1 MAIYHLSVSNVS
13 RASGSRATATLSYIT
28 GKRVH
33 DERRGETYDYGRKE
47 RVLRVGTLL
56 PEGAPAEYADPAVL
70 FNAVELHE
78 TGRTARPAK
87 KIVVAL
93 PREFTPRQRVQ
104 ALEEYIR
111 ENLNADGYA
120 ATYAI
125 HDDGR
130 GNNPHAHILVA
141 NRQIDPATG
150 GWARLKQRMEYVLDE
165 RGERVPLI
173 DPETGRQKT
182 DKRGRRQWKRTSVSL
197 NPLDRKAKLKALRE
211 SWANTCNARLDET
224 ARIDHRSLED
234 QGSDLEPTIHEG
246 YAARAIERAG
256 GVSERCEAN
265 REIRRSN
272 GLLTAIRTELGRI
285 FDRLG
290 ELFAAKIRQLRQ
302 RQARPEPARE
312 PNWRYFEGDAR
323 RQLEADRAD
332 HTAAIRG
339 KLMGAKADVRNRE
352 EWWRSHGTEE
362 FEAAKQIIDVARA
375 ASREARDA
383 NVFKRGRLLRN
394 AEQVAGEQSEK
405 LRGAVPWL
413 EDTDIPSDWDQA
425 NRFRMR
431 ATKAIH
437 DHDMQPRTGLVD
449 ELERRLEQAE
459 RAEGEKPSPEQVKAL
474 ALRMAEQRERAAED
488 PTQDMNRPEPS
499 GDEPLDLSEP
509 EDLGRAA
516 RSRSE
521 APPGPRPTCSGRSG
535 SAQTGAQASRRPNSG
550 RSTHGR
556 RNRPRGADTA
566 ARTAFRHSAHDVRGC
581 ERQTRRNGIPRPPRC
596 RRSGHARPSRR
607 TAQWS

>member
-13 RASGSRATATLSYIT
+13 RASGSKATATLSYIS

-56 PEGAPAEYADPAVL
+56 PEGAPAEFADPAVL

-125 HDDGR
+125 HEDR
-130 GNNPHAHILVA
+130 EGNNPHAHILVA

-246 YAARAIERAG
+246 YASREMEKRGQPSDRMAI
-256 GVSERCEAN
+256 N
-265 REIRRSN
+265 REIGASNRDLAEGDAAVDALRAHQSELRR
-272 GLLTAIRTELGRI
+272 LLRDMADRAAQA
-285 FDRLG
+285 FDRMLESIG
-290 ELFAAKIRQLRQ
+290 HGVDPSDAVEAMRDRDGINLMIPRNAKDSDRPVWHAWLYDRHEWAAIPSHVLREGMRTVGRVRAAIGTALHRWRDAQ
-302 RQARPEPARE
+302 AARRERIARSTPAQAPRLADVARQAREDAGQPAHQPRPVRKPEQQPEQQRERPVSLAAAAKEASKQLKREQQQEPEPEPA
-312 PNWRYFEGDAR
+312 
-323 RQLEADRAD
+323 LEWNPWDPADPMNL
-332 HTAAIRG
+332 G
-339 KLMGAKADVRNRE
+339 MGG
-352 EWWRSHGTEE
+352 SQGY
-362 FEAAKQIIDVARA
+362 
-375 ASREARDA
+375 
-383 NVFKRGRLLRN
+383 
-394 AEQVAGEQSEK
+394 
-405 LRGAVPWL
+405 
-413 EDTDIPSDWDQA
+413 
-425 NRFRMR
+425 
-431 ATKAIH
+431 
-437 DHDMQPRTGLVD
+437 GLG
-449 ELERRLEQAE
+449 L
-459 RAEGEKPSPEQVKAL
+459 
-474 ALRMAEQRERAAED
+474 
-488 PTQDMNRPEPS
+488 
-499 GDEPLDLSEP
+499 
-509 EDLGRAA
+509 
-516 RSRSE
+516 
-521 APPGPRPTCSGRSG
+521 
-535 SAQTGAQASRRPNSG
+535 
-550 RSTHGR
+550 
-556 RNRPRGADTA
+556 
-566 ARTAFRHSAHDVRGC
+566 
-581 ERQTRRNGIPRPPRC
+581 
-596 RRSGHARPSRR
+596 
-607 TAQWS
+607 

>member
-1 MAIYHLSVSNVS
+1 MS
-13 RASGSRATATLSYIT
+13 RASGSRATATLSYIS
-28 GKRVH
+28 GRRVH

-56 PEGAPAEYADPAVL
+56 PEGAPAEFADPAVL

-125 HDDGR
+125 HEDR
-130 GNNPHAHILVA
+130 EGNNPHAHILVA

-211 SWANTCNARLDET
+211 SWAKTCNARLDET

-302 RQARPEPARE
+302 RPSGAPQAPSSPEPAERPQERPQARE
-312 PNWRYFEGDAR
+312 TPPQAPQEPPKPIRTKKA
-323 RQLEADRAD
+323 LTDR
-332 HTAAIRG
+332 
-339 KLMGAKADVRNRE
+339 
-352 EWWRSHGTEE
+352 
-362 FEAAKQIIDVARA
+362 
-375 ASREARDA
+375 
-383 NVFKRGRLLRN
+383 FKTRLDERL
-394 AEQVAGEQSEK
+394 AE
-405 LRGAVPWL
+405 
-413 EDTDIPSDWDQA
+413 
-425 NRFRMR
+425 N
-431 ATKAIH
+431 
-437 DHDMQPRTGLVD
+437 
-449 ELERRLEQAE
+449 ERKQAE
-459 RAEGEKPSPEQVKAL
+459 KQAEP
-474 ALRMAEQRERAAED
+474 
-488 PTQDMNRPEPS
+488 DME
-499 GDEPLDLSEP
+499 ETWDLSDP
-509 EDLGRAA
+509 ADPLNIGMGWGTGGHGLGL
-516 RSRSE
+516 
-521 APPGPRPTCSGRSG
+521 
-535 SAQTGAQASRRPNSG
+535 
-550 RSTHGR
+550 
-556 RNRPRGADTA
+556 
-566 ARTAFRHSAHDVRGC
+566 
-581 ERQTRRNGIPRPPRC
+581 
-596 RRSGHARPSRR
+596 
-607 TAQWS
+607 

>member
-13 RASGSRATATLSYIT
+13 RASGSKATATLSYIS
-28 GKRVH
+28 GRRVH

-211 SWANTCNARLDET
+211 SWADTCNARLDET

-256 GVSERCEAN
+256 GVSERCQTN

-272 GLLTAIRTELGRI
+272 SLLTAVRAELGRI

-290 ELFAAKIRQLRQ
+290 ELFAAKIRQLRP
-302 RQARPEPARE
+302 RQTQPEPAERPQERPQARE
-312 PNWRYFEGDAR
+312 TPPQAPQEPPKPIRTKKA
-323 RQLEADRAD
+323 LTDR
-332 HTAAIRG
+332 
-339 KLMGAKADVRNRE
+339 
-352 EWWRSHGTEE
+352 
-362 FEAAKQIIDVARA
+362 
-375 ASREARDA
+375 
-383 NVFKRGRLLRN
+383 FKTRLDERL
-394 AEQVAGEQSEK
+394 AE
-405 LRGAVPWL
+405 
-413 EDTDIPSDWDQA
+413 
-425 NRFRMR
+425 N
-431 ATKAIH
+431 
-437 DHDMQPRTGLVD
+437 
-449 ELERRLEQAE
+449 ERKQAE
-459 RAEGEKPSPEQVKAL
+459 KQAEP
-474 ALRMAEQRERAAED
+474 
-488 PTQDMNRPEPS
+488 DME
-499 GDEPLDLSEP
+499 ETWDLSDP
-509 EDLGRAA
+509 ADPLNIGMGWGTGGHGLGL
-516 RSRSE
+516 
-521 APPGPRPTCSGRSG
+521 
-535 SAQTGAQASRRPNSG
+535 
-550 RSTHGR
+550 
-556 RNRPRGADTA
+556 
-566 ARTAFRHSAHDVRGC
+566 
-581 ERQTRRNGIPRPPRC
+581 
-596 RRSGHARPSRR
+596 
-607 TAQWS
+607 

>member
-56 PEGAPAEYADPAVL
+56 PEGAPAEFADPAVL

-125 HDDGR
+125 HEDR
-130 GNNPHAHILVA
+130 EGNNPHAHILVA

-211 SWANTCNARLDET
+211 SWAKTCNARLDET

-323 RQLEADRAD
+323 RQRPSGAPQAPSSPEPAERPQERPQARETPPQAPQEPPKPIRTKKAFTDR
-332 HTAAIRG
+332 
-339 KLMGAKADVRNRE
+339 
-352 EWWRSHGTEE
+352 
-362 FEAAKQIIDVARA
+362 
-375 ASREARDA
+375 
-383 NVFKRGRLLRN
+383 FKTRLDERL
-394 AEQVAGEQSEK
+394 AE
-405 LRGAVPWL
+405 
-413 EDTDIPSDWDQA
+413 
-425 NRFRMR
+425 N
-431 ATKAIH
+431 
-437 DHDMQPRTGLVD
+437 
-449 ELERRLEQAE
+449 ERKQAE
-459 RAEGEKPSPEQVKAL
+459 KQAEP
-474 ALRMAEQRERAAED
+474 
-488 PTQDMNRPEPS
+488 DME
-499 GDEPLDLSEP
+499 ETWDLSDP
-509 EDLGRAA
+509 ADPLNIGMGWGTGGHGLGL
-516 RSRSE
+516 
-521 APPGPRPTCSGRSG
+521 
-535 SAQTGAQASRRPNSG
+535 
-550 RSTHGR
+550 
-556 RNRPRGADTA
+556 
-566 ARTAFRHSAHDVRGC
+566 
-581 ERQTRRNGIPRPPRC
+581 
-596 RRSGHARPSRR
+596 
-607 TAQWS
+607 

>member
-56 PEGAPAEYADPAVL
+56 PEGASAEFADPAVL

-125 HDDGR
+125 HEDR
-130 GNNPHAHILVA
+130 EGNNPHAHILVA

-150 GWARLKQRMEYVLDE
+150 GWASLKQRMEYVLDE

-211 SWANTCNARLDET
+211 SWAKTCNARLDET

-302 RQARPEPARE
+302 RQARPEPAERPQERPQARE
-312 PNWRYFEGDAR
+312 TPPQAPQEPPKPIRTKKA
-323 RQLEADRAD
+323 LTDR
-332 HTAAIRG
+332 
-339 KLMGAKADVRNRE
+339 
-352 EWWRSHGTEE
+352 
-362 FEAAKQIIDVARA
+362 
-375 ASREARDA
+375 
-383 NVFKRGRLLRN
+383 FKTRLDERL
-394 AEQVAGEQSEK
+394 AE
-405 LRGAVPWL
+405 
-413 EDTDIPSDWDQA
+413 
-425 NRFRMR
+425 N
-431 ATKAIH
+431 
-437 DHDMQPRTGLVD
+437 
-449 ELERRLEQAE
+449 ERKQAE
-459 RAEGEKPSPEQVKAL
+459 KQAEP
-474 ALRMAEQRERAAED
+474 
-488 PTQDMNRPEPS
+488 DME
-499 GDEPLDLSEP
+499 ETWDLSDP
-509 EDLGRAA
+509 ADPLNIGMGWGTGGHGLGL
-516 RSRSE
+516 
-521 APPGPRPTCSGRSG
+521 
-535 SAQTGAQASRRPNSG
+535 
-550 RSTHGR
+550 
-556 RNRPRGADTA
+556 
-566 ARTAFRHSAHDVRGC
+566 
-581 ERQTRRNGIPRPPRC
+581 
-596 RRSGHARPSRR
+596 
-607 TAQWS
+607 

>member
-56 PEGAPAEYADPAVL
+56 PEGAPAEFADPAVL

-125 HDDGR
+125 HEDR
-130 GNNPHAHILVA
+130 EGNNPHAHILVA

-165 RGERVPLI
+165 RGERVSLI

-211 SWANTCNARLDET
+211 SWAKTCNARLDET

-302 RQARPEPARE
+302 RQARPEPAERPQERPQARE
-312 PNWRYFEGDAR
+312 TPPQAPQEPPKPIRTKKA
-323 RQLEADRAD
+323 LTDR
-332 HTAAIRG
+332 
-339 KLMGAKADVRNRE
+339 
-352 EWWRSHGTEE
+352 
-362 FEAAKQIIDVARA
+362 
-375 ASREARDA
+375 
-383 NVFKRGRLLRN
+383 FKTRLDERL
-394 AEQVAGEQSEK
+394 AE
-405 LRGAVPWL
+405 
-413 EDTDIPSDWDQA
+413 
-425 NRFRMR
+425 N
-431 ATKAIH
+431 
-437 DHDMQPRTGLVD
+437 
-449 ELERRLEQAE
+449 ERKQAE
-459 RAEGEKPSPEQVKAL
+459 KQAEP
-474 ALRMAEQRERAAED
+474 
-488 PTQDMNRPEPS
+488 DME
-499 GDEPLDLSEP
+499 ETWDLSDP
-509 EDLGRAA
+509 ADPLNIGMGWGTGGHGLGL
-516 RSRSE
+516 
-521 APPGPRPTCSGRSG
+521 
-535 SAQTGAQASRRPNSG
+535 
-550 RSTHGR
+550 
-556 RNRPRGADTA
+556 
-566 ARTAFRHSAHDVRGC
+566 
-581 ERQTRRNGIPRPPRC
+581 
-596 RRSGHARPSRR
+596 
-607 TAQWS
+607 

>member
-13 RASGSRATATLSYIT
+13 RASGSKATATLSYIS
-28 GKRVH
+28 GRRVH

-211 SWANTCNARLDET
+211 SWAKTCNARLDET

-302 RQARPEPARE
+302 RQARPEPAERPQERPQARE
-312 PNWRYFEGDAR
+312 TPPQAPQEPPKPIRTKKA
-323 RQLEADRAD
+323 LTDR
-332 HTAAIRG
+332 
-339 KLMGAKADVRNRE
+339 
-352 EWWRSHGTEE
+352 
-362 FEAAKQIIDVARA
+362 
-375 ASREARDA
+375 
-383 NVFKRGRLLRN
+383 FKTRLDERL
-394 AEQVAGEQSEK
+394 AE
-405 LRGAVPWL
+405 
-413 EDTDIPSDWDQA
+413 
-425 NRFRMR
+425 N
-431 ATKAIH
+431 
-437 DHDMQPRTGLVD
+437 
-449 ELERRLEQAE
+449 ERKQAE
-459 RAEGEKPSPEQVKAL
+459 KQAEP
-474 ALRMAEQRERAAED
+474 
-488 PTQDMNRPEPS
+488 DME
-499 GDEPLDLSEP
+499 ETWDLSDP
-509 EDLGRAA
+509 ADPLNIGMGWGTGGHGLGL
-516 RSRSE
+516 
-521 APPGPRPTCSGRSG
+521 
-535 SAQTGAQASRRPNSG
+535 
-550 RSTHGR
+550 
-556 RNRPRGADTA
+556 
-566 ARTAFRHSAHDVRGC
+566 
-581 ERQTRRNGIPRPPRC
+581 
-596 RRSGHARPSRR
+596 
-607 TAQWS
+607 

>member
-13 RASGSRATATLSYIT
+13 RASGSKATATLSYIT

-56 PEGAPAEYADPAVL
+56 PEGAPAEFADPAVL

-182 DKRGRRQWKRTSVSL
+182 DKRGRRQWKRMSVSL

-211 SWANTCNARLDET
+211 SWAKTCNARLDET

-302 RQARPEPARE
+302 RQARPEPAERPQERPQARE
-312 PNWRYFEGDAR
+312 TPPQAPQEPQKPIRTKKA
-323 RQLEADRAD
+323 LTDR
-332 HTAAIRG
+332 
-339 KLMGAKADVRNRE
+339 
-352 EWWRSHGTEE
+352 
-362 FEAAKQIIDVARA
+362 
-375 ASREARDA
+375 
-383 NVFKRGRLLRN
+383 FKTRLDERL
-394 AEQVAGEQSEK
+394 AE
-405 LRGAVPWL
+405 
-413 EDTDIPSDWDQA
+413 
-425 NRFRMR
+425 N
-431 ATKAIH
+431 
-437 DHDMQPRTGLVD
+437 
-449 ELERRLEQAE
+449 ERKQAE
-459 RAEGEKPSPEQVKAL
+459 KQAEP
-474 ALRMAEQRERAAED
+474 
-488 PTQDMNRPEPS
+488 DME
-499 GDEPLDLSEP
+499 ETWDLSDP
-509 EDLGRAA
+509 ADPLNIGMGWGTGGHGLGL
-516 RSRSE
+516 
-521 APPGPRPTCSGRSG
+521 
-535 SAQTGAQASRRPNSG
+535 
-550 RSTHGR
+550 
-556 RNRPRGADTA
+556 
-566 ARTAFRHSAHDVRGC
+566 
-581 ERQTRRNGIPRPPRC
+581 
-596 RRSGHARPSRR
+596 
-607 TAQWS
+607 